1 MTQSPDKTIRLQNR
15 TKTNLSLNL
24 NRLRAPASPG
34 LRRSVLLTPINIPA
48 GQYYDICG
56 VMGISYKQAEGL
68 VEASPEVRAFERGGK
83 LVVQHWPPSEEE
95 RAAEAAAA
103 PPPKPK
109 PKVEAAP
116 LKKEPVA
123 EPLAEEEA
131 KTEAP
136 AKPAMVV
143 PEEPSMAWTEAKLR
157 EYAEAHDI
165 DVKKAK
171 SKTAVLRAIRKK

>member
-1 MTQSPDKTIRLQNR
+1 MTQSPDKTIRLQNK

-24 NRLRAPASPG
+24 NRLRAPASPS

-56 VMGISYKQAEGL
+56 VMGLSYLQAKGL
-68 VEASPEVRAFERGGK
+68 VESSPEVRAFERGGR
-83 LVVQHWPPSEEE
+83 LTVQHWPPSEEE

-103 PPPKPK
+103 PPQKPKPE

-116 LKKEPVA
+116 KEEPTPAPQA
-123 EPLAEEEA
+123 EAEA

-136 AKPAMVV
+136 PEVVV
-143 PEEPSMAWTEAKLR
+143 PEEPSMSWTEARLR
-157 EYAEAHDI
+157 EYAETHNI